1 MDDETDVATLFRQQ
15 FRRETRLLQGGGHPH
30 MRRRQ
35 FIASSGAATMWLIG
49 VATAGAQQRAER
61 RVGALLVGN
70 AAVESFRS
78 ELLNELAQTGYA
90 EGQNLILEI
99 RSAEENLS
107 RLPALA
113 AELVDL
119 RSEVIV
125 AIYTPCAFAAKGAT
139 GAIPIVIVAANPL
152 ETGLVVSLARPDA
165 NITGISMMA
174 AELHGKCVEVLHDLL
189 PTVGRIGA
197 LGNAADPFSKLFLEQ
212 ITLFGKSTGVEI
224 VIAMVRAATELD
236 AAFAGLKQ
244 AGAGAVVVQGSLAS
258 KNSADLALKHGL
270 PAATFT
276 RAFPQSGGLLSYG
289 ANEPDLF
296 RRSAQFVKKILDG
309 GKLSD
314 MPIEQPTKF
323 ELVINLKTVKALG
336 LTVPPTLLARA
347 DEVIE

>member
-1 MDDETDVATLFRQQ
+1 
-15 FRRETRLLQGGGHPH
+15 

-35 FIASSGAATMWLIG
+35 FIASSGAATMWLAG
-49 VATAGAQQRAER
+49 VPTAGAQQRAER

-174 AELHGKCVEVLHDLL
+174 AELHGKCVLGVCFVLFSFC
-189 PTVGRIGA
+189 RIFCHC
-197 LGNAADPFSKLFLEQ
+197 DC
-212 ITLFGKSTGVEI
+212 
-224 VIAMVRAATELD
+224 
-236 AAFAGLKQ
+236 
-244 AGAGAVVVQGSLAS
+244 
-258 KNSADLALKHGL
+258 
-270 PAATFT
+270 
-276 RAFPQSGGLLSYG
+276 
-289 ANEPDLF
+289 
-296 RRSAQFVKKILDG
+296 
-309 GKLSD
+309 
-314 MPIEQPTKF
+314 
-323 ELVINLKTVKALG
+323 
-336 LTVPPTLLARA
+336 
-347 DEVIE
+347 